1 MTEWEFLRTI
11 WDREIPVVI
20 YLMNGFQIHGVIT
33 DTDDNMVWVK
43 DGGTKKAI
51 YKHAISTIVP
61 VREIKGESG
70 DKEVEN

>member
-11 WDREIPVVI
+11 FDRDIPVVI

-33 DTDDNMVWVK
+33 DTDGNMVWVK
-43 DGGTKKAI
+43 DGGMKKAI

-61 VREIKGESG
+61 ERE
-70 DKEVEN
+70 V

>member
-1 MTEWEFLRTI
+1 MSEMQFLTECR
-11 WDREIPVVI
+11 DKRIPVIV
-20 YLMNGFQIHGVIT
+20 YLVNGFQLHGVIT

-70 DKEVEN
+70 DKEVKD

>member
-1 MTEWEFLRTI
+1 MSEMQFLTECR
-11 WDREIPVVI
+11 DKRIPVIV
-20 YLMNGFQIHGVIT
+20 YLVNGFQIHGVIT
-33 DTDDNMVWVK
+33 DIDDNMVWVK

-70 DKEVEN
+70 DKEVKD